1 MKKYYVQYK
10 KRGEIIKTPKTTKQN
25 AISKYLTMLI
35 ISDGLI
41 SELSILKQFN
51 NGKIIDLTRTVNK
64 FLKG

>member
-10 KRGEIIKTPKTTKQN
+10 KRGETIKTPPTTKQN
-25 AISKYLTMLI
+25 AILKYLTMLV

-51 NGKIIDLTRTVNK
+51 NGKIIDLTKTTNK

>member
-1 MKKYYVQYK
+1 MYNIK
-10 KRGEIIKTPKTTKQN
+10 KRGETIKTPKTTKQN
-25 AISKYLTMLI
+25 SISKYLTMLI